1 LQKKFRLLT
10 PNLAPLSKKSLIMP
24 TLHKIVV
31 LICFSF
37 LIIGCSSDD
46 GSSDNDQTTT
56 SIVNQPD
63 DTDTSGDTNGD
74 TGDND
79 DGDDDDNDNSVTF
92 EDFFSFDDNLVI
104 EHSYNTGCDDDRPCD
119 TIDESLSDVFN
130 SGQPDDLYFYK
141 SEDGLSLHLKCQLDE
156 GRRTEFKQVSEGPL
170 DTPSRIEF
178 EAVYFDI
185 PAEGMTIAQVHNR
198 GGNSNKPFFRL
209 ELHGDELETV
219 VRQDPEVSSSDT
231 EFDKVTYN
239 FLDNADYNG
248 ETLKIIIEKGNN
260 EVHLMVSQE
269 DTVLIDET
277 YAPDA
282 NTNWVLDNGIANGY
296 YLKAGIYNPVA
307 SHTEAIEMQYTSF
320 SFASEDNN

>member
-1 LQKKFRLLT
+1 
-10 PNLAPLSKKSLIMP
+10 MP

-37 LIIGCSSDD
+37 LTIGCSSDD

-56 SIVNQPD
+56 PIVDQPD
-63 DTDTSGDTNGD
+63 DTDTSGDT
-74 TGDND
+74 GDNNDTD
-79 DGDDDDNDNSVTF
+79 DGMNDGGDDDNDNSVTF

-104 EHSYNTGCDDDRPCD
+104 EHSYNTGGCDDGPCD

-141 SEDGLSLHLKCQLDE
+141 SEDGLSLNLKCQLDE

-170 DTPSRIEF
+170 TTPSRIEF

-185 PAEGMTIAQVHNR
+185 PAQGMTIAQVHNR

-231 EFDKVTYN
+231 EFDKVRYN
-239 FLDNADYNG
+239 FGDNADYNG
-248 ETLKIIIEKGNN
+248 ETLRIIIEKGNN

-269 DTVLIDET
+269 DTVLINET
-277 YAPDA
+277 YTPEAG
-282 NTNWVLDNGIANGY
+282 TNWILDDGIANGY

-307 SHTEAIEMQYTSF
+307 SHTDCLLYTSP
-320 SFASEDNN
+320 SPRD